1 MLGRR
6 HEGEKRRG
14 RDAAKG
20 TRGEGDAE
28 RGRLGAGT
36 LVKARWVSDG
46 TMRDVGNSTGIPPG
60 VRRLTRTR
68 TRRLP
73 APVVVGAG
81 KRAGKPQGTRTDTR
95 GGIPAGIEVR

>member
-1 MLGRR
+1 MGLV
-6 HEGEKRRG
+6 HLTFPLILL
-14 RDAAKG
+14 AFSTSLSLLIP
-20 TRGEGDAE
+20 TR
-28 RGRLGAGT
+28 T
-36 LVKARWVSDG
+36 LVARLLLLLLL
-46 TMRDVGNSTGIPPG
+46 GNSTGIPPG